1 MNCIISFNTKNNP
14 HVIPS
19 NVEESIKQTCSNWN
33 CKYIRIETPLQP
45 NGFHDMFTKLYLPYQ
60 VMQFDR
66 CMYLDTD
73 VLIKY
78 DASNPFELFD
88 DDECCYVVKDM
99 QQPFLSEETKQEFKN
114 NQLCVVAGS
123 TWPEGESLFINFINS
138 EASRHVK
145 FIIAPHDIKPE
156 RIKNLQERINSKTVL
171 FSEKKSQDLTNSQVF
186 IIDTVGILSKIY
198 SYADIA
204 YVGGAMGH
212 TGLHNTLEPAVFGIP
227 IIIGN
232 NHIKFNE
239 AQALIDNGGMF
250 SISTKNNF
258 NSILNK
264 FICNSDFRIKC
275 GSKM

>member
-1 MNCIISFNTKNNP
+1 M
-14 HVIPS
+14 
-19 NVEESIKQTCSNWN
+19 
-33 CKYIRIETPLQP
+33 
-45 NGFHDMFTKLYLPYQ
+45 
-60 VMQFDR
+60 
-66 CMYLDTD
+66 
-73 VLIKY
+73 
-78 DASNPFELFD
+78 
-88 DDECCYVVKDM
+88 
-99 QQPFLSEETKQEFKN
+99 
-114 NQLCVVAGS
+114 
-123 TWPEGESLFINFINS
+123 
-138 EASRHVK
+138 
-145 FIIAPHDIKPE
+145 
-156 RIKNLQERINSKTVL
+156 

-232 NHIKFNE
+232 NHIKFHE

-275 GSKM
+275 GSKNVEYIKKIEEL